1 MVTGAML
8 VNIPIC
14 RELVK
19 RQRSVS
25 LTPLLLVAPLI
36 AGAAV
41 YGWAL
46 VVVGLSV
53 LVAVAARDMV
63 ILGRTLWIMHPGN
76 SYWRWEI
83 DDEQIR
89 VFNLRGITRYQRK
102 VFKNVSDLGPFWR
115 ISTPLGAAAVVV
127 PKAAFSPEDRVAV
140 DAYLRRSPTVAA

>member
-1 MVTGAML
+1 MVTGEML

-14 RELVK
+14 RELVR
-19 RQRSVS
+19 RQRSVN
-25 LTPLLLVAPLI
+25 LTPLLLVIPFTAW
-36 AGAAV
+36 AAV

-46 VVVGLSV
+46 ALVGLSV
-53 LVAVAARDMV
+53 LIAIAARDMV

-83 DDEQIR
+83 DDQQIR

-102 VFKNVSDLGPFWR
+102 LFKNVSDLGPFWR

-127 PKAAFSPEDRVAV
+127 PKAAFSAQDRVAV
-140 DAYLRRSPTVAA
+140 DTYLRGSPTVAA